1 MLGGPQTALPHWMH
15 GHSLVKH
22 HLLFSQYNLLTLFSD
37 PIRQDTCI
45 FSSRPNT
52 PFYQRFLGGPLEFKQ
67 DHPGTMATD
76 AKDATAAPEGKQ
88 RSWSGFDKTSD
99 YFSSLKQTPKLFA
112 KRCAYVRSPEEQLKD
127 KEAASGDMKQV
138 LNWFHVM
145 ALGT

>member
-1 MLGGPQTALPHWMH
+1 M
-15 GHSLVKH
+15 
-22 HLLFSQYNLLTLFSD
+22 
-37 PIRQDTCI
+37 
-45 FSSRPNT
+45 
-52 PFYQRFLGGPLEFKQ
+52 EFKQ

-138 LNWFHVM
+138 LSWFHVM